1 MSIIKKIIALPSKV
15 LLILKGF
22 IYRALL
28 RITNFVLGLLYISFG
43 IIILIALVS
52 HNGLD
57 ESLNTIS
64 DSPPENLLGL
74 PGSYTSDIIVQMFG
88 LLSILIPVSII
99 VFGFYKIIKR
109 LKKPWIKLSFISF
122 GLVFLTASFAKISNA
137 GGLVGLIFM
146 GEIESLMH
154 KVSVRINLNLLE
166 IDAFIY
172 SFYFSLTLFGCLLI
186 TSGLFPSVAKKNI
199 AQMNEGI
206 ETEKEDYETS
216 AGATKAGRKSRLF
229 SSRRRRIAKAKQN
242 SYLENKKI
250 ESEKSINGYVLPR
263 LDLLSEISEERKEKR
278 ISENQINKN
287 KDLLAKTLDDFG
299 INGKIISVQP
309 GPFVTLYELEPAPGV
324 KSSRVISLADDISRS
339 MSSTSARIAVIP
351 GKNSIGIELPN
362 YSKETVYL
370 REIIESNLF
379 QKKEGGI
386 PLGLGKNIGGG
397 ATIADL
403 SKMPHLMIAGTTGSG
418 KSVGING
425 MILSILYRFR
435 PDECRLIMVDPK
447 MIELSVYDGIPHL
460 LTPVITSPKKAVV
473 GLKWVVKEMD
483 DRYNRMSK
491 LSVRTMEAF
500 NTKAEDYRNKGK
512 KFIRK
517 VHTGYDNETG
527 QPLYTE
533 EEIEPEKMPFIVVII
548 DEMADLML
556 VARNDIEHLVQ
567 SLAQKARAAGIHLIM
582 ATQRPSVDVI
592 TGTIKANFP
601 TRIAFQVA
609 SKIDSRTIL
618 NEMGAEQLLGRGD
631 MLYMSDGGKVVRVHG
646 PFVSDTEVERVVGF
660 IRKQETPEY
669 IESITRDEEVMTGS
683 SPSQGDTGDALF
695 SQAVSIIIKDK
706 RVSTSY
712 VQRKLQ
718 IGYNRAARI
727 IEEMEE
733 KGIISG
739 PNSQGKREII
749 GRED

>member
-1 MSIIKKIIALPSKV
+1 MSILKKIISFPSKV
-15 LLILKGF
+15 FFKLRGF
-22 IYRALL
+22 LYRIFFGTMNL
-28 RITNFVLGLLYISFG
+28 VLGISLMAIG
-43 IIILIALVS
+43 ALGLISIISYNAL
-52 HNGLD
+52 D
-57 ESLNTIS
+57 KSLNTIS
-64 DSPPENLLGL
+64 DAPPENILGI
-74 PGSYTSDIIVQMFG
+74 PGSYASDIMVQFFG
-88 LLSILIPVSII
+88 ILSIVVPATFVI
-99 VFGFYKIIKR
+99 FGFYKIIKK
-109 LKKPWIKLSFISF
+109 LKAPWIKLVLI
-122 GLVFLTASFAKISNA
+122 
-137 GGLVGLIFM
+137 LVGLFFLSSLFEKLYEA
-146 GEIESLMH
+146 GGVLGSLALNEIESIIYKISLG
-154 KVSVRINLNLLE
+154 VNVNLLE
-166 IDAFIY
+166 SNIFIY
-172 SFYFSLTLFGCLLI
+172 VFFTLIGVLSSLLI
-186 TSGLFPSVAKKNI
+186 TYGLLPSTSPDYSNYSMGAKEIIEEIPEKVTKIKKKKRTIFQPIIKKEKKVNKTVA
-199 AQMNEGI
+199 
-206 ETEKEDYETS
+206 
-216 AGATKAGRKSRLF
+216 
-229 SSRRRRIAKAKQN
+229 
-242 SYLENKKI
+242 
-250 ESEKSINGYVLPR
+250 EKSLQDHEVTNGYVLPG
-263 LDLLSEISEERKEKR
+263 LDLLSEVPSERKESKV
-278 ISENQINKN
+278 SDKQINQN
-287 KDLLAKTLDDFG
+287 RDLLTTTLNDFG
-299 INGKIISVQP
+299 INGKIISVNP

-339 MSSTSARIAVIP
+339 MSSISARIAVIP

-362 YSKETVYL
+362 YNKETVYL
-370 REIIESNLF
+370 REILESNIF
-379 QKKEGGI
+379 VSKDDGI
-386 PLGLGKNIGGG
+386 PLSLGKNIGGEP
-397 ATIADL
+397 TIADL
-403 SKMPHLMIAGTTGSG
+403 SRMPHLMIAGTTGSG

-460 LTPVITSPKKAVV
+460 LSPVITNPKKAVV
-473 GLKWVVKEMD
+473 GLKWVVREMD

-500 NTKAEDYRNKGK
+500 NEKAEEYRRKGK
-512 KFIRK
+512 KFKRK
-517 VHTGYDNETG
+517 IHTGYDDETG
-527 QPLYTE
+527 QPLYSE
-533 EEIEPEKMPFIVVII
+533 EEIEAKRMPFIVVVI

-582 ATQRPSVDVI
+582 ATQRPSVDVV

-646 PFVSDTEVERVVGF
+646 PFVSDDEVERVVGF

-669 IESITRDEEVMTGS
+669 IESITKEDGDGGNIL
-683 SPSQGDTGDALF
+683 SPQDDSEDALF

-712 VQRKLQ
+712 IQRKLQ

-733 KGIISG
+733 KGIISE

-749 GRED
+749 GQDN

>member
-1 MSIIKKIIALPSKV
+1 MSILKKIISFPSKV
-15 LLILKGF
+15 FFKLRDFL
-22 IYRALL
+22 YRIFFGIMNL
-28 RITNFVLGLLYISFG
+28 VLGISLMAIG
-43 IIILIALVS
+43 ALGLIAIIS
-52 HNGLD
+52 YNALD
-57 ESLNTIS
+57 KSLNTIS
-64 DSPPENLLGL
+64 DAPPENILGI
-74 PGSYTSDIIVQMFG
+74 PGSYASDIMVQFFG
-88 LLSILIPVSII
+88 VLSII
-99 VFGFYKIIKR
+99 VPATFIIFGFYKIIKK
-109 LKKPWIKLSFISF
+109 LKTPWIKLVLI
-122 GLVFLTASFAKISNA
+122 
-137 GGLVGLIFM
+137 LVGLFFLSSLFEKLY
-146 GEIESLMH
+146 GAGGVLGSLALSEIESIIYKLSLG
-154 KVSVRINLNLLE
+154 VNVNLLE
-166 IDAFIY
+166 SNIFIY
-172 SFYFSLTLFGCLLI
+172 VFFTLIGVLSSLLI
-186 TSGLFPSVAKKNI
+186 TYGLLPSTSPNYSNYNMEAKEI
-199 AQMNEGI
+199 I
-206 ETEKEDYETS
+206 EEIPEKV
-216 AGATKAGRKSRLF
+216 TK
-229 SSRRRRIAKAKQN
+229 I
-242 SYLENKKI
+242 KKKKRTI
-250 ESEKSINGYVLPR
+250 FQSIIKKEKKVNRTVVEKSLQDREVTNGYVLPG
-263 LDLLSEISEERKEKR
+263 LDLLSEVPSERKESKV
-278 ISENQINKN
+278 SDKQINQN
-287 KDLLAKTLDDFG
+287 RDLLTTTLNDFG
-299 INGKIISVQP
+299 INGKIISVNP

-362 YSKETVYL
+362 YNKETVYL
-370 REIIESNLF
+370 REILESDIF
-379 QKKEGGI
+379 VSKDDGI
-386 PLGLGKNIGGG
+386 PLSLGKNIGGEP
-397 ATIADL
+397 TIADL
-403 SKMPHLMIAGTTGSG
+403 SRMPHLMIAGTTGSG

-460 LTPVITSPKKAVV
+460 LSPVITNPKKAVV
-473 GLKWVVKEMD
+473 GLKWVVREMD

-500 NTKAEDYRNKGK
+500 NEKAEEYRRKGK
-512 KFIRK
+512 KFKRK
-517 VHTGYDNETG
+517 IHTGYDDETG
-527 QPLYTE
+527 QPLYSE
-533 EEIEPEKMPFIVVII
+533 EEIEAKRMPFIVVVI

-582 ATQRPSVDVI
+582 ATQRPSVDVV

-646 PFVSDTEVERVVGF
+646 PFVSDDEVERVVGF

-669 IESITRDEEVMTGS
+669 IESITKEDGDGGNTL
-683 SPSQGDTGDALF
+683 SPQDDSEDALF

-712 VQRKLQ
+712 IQRKLQ

-733 KGIISG
+733 KGIISE

-749 GRED
+749 GQDN

>member
-1 MSIIKKIIALPSKV
+1 MSILKKIISFPSKV
-15 LLILKGF
+15 FFKLRGF
-22 IYRALL
+22 LYRIFFGTMNL
-28 RITNFVLGLLYISFG
+28 VLGISLMAIG
-43 IIILIALVS
+43 ALGLISIISYNAL
-52 HNGLD
+52 D
-57 ESLNTIS
+57 KSLNTIS
-64 DSPPENLLGL
+64 DAPPENILGI
-74 PGSYTSDIIVQMFG
+74 PGSYASDIMVQFFG
-88 LLSILIPVSII
+88 ILSIVVPATFVI
-99 VFGFYKIIKR
+99 FGFYKIIKK
-109 LKKPWIKLSFISF
+109 LKAPWIKLVLI
-122 GLVFLTASFAKISNA
+122 
-137 GGLVGLIFM
+137 LVGLFFLSSLFEKLYEA
-146 GEIESLMH
+146 GGVLGSLALNEIESIIYKISLG
-154 KVSVRINLNLLE
+154 VNVNLLE
-166 IDAFIY
+166 SNIFIY
-172 SFYFSLTLFGCLLI
+172 VFFTLIGVLSSLLI
-186 TSGLFPSVAKKNI
+186 TYGLLPSTSPDYSNYNMGAKEIIEEIPEKVTKIKKKKRTIFQPIIKKEKRVNRTVA
-199 AQMNEGI
+199 
-206 ETEKEDYETS
+206 
-216 AGATKAGRKSRLF
+216 
-229 SSRRRRIAKAKQN
+229 
-242 SYLENKKI
+242 
-250 ESEKSINGYVLPR
+250 EKSLQDHEVANGYVLPG
-263 LDLLSEISEERKEKR
+263 LDLLSEVPSERKESKV
-278 ISENQINKN
+278 SDKQINQN
-287 KDLLAKTLDDFG
+287 RDLLTTTLNDFG
-299 INGKIISVQP
+299 INGKIISVNP

-362 YSKETVYL
+362 YNKETVYL
-370 REIIESNLF
+370 REILESNIF
-379 QKKEGGI
+379 VSKDDGI
-386 PLGLGKNIGGG
+386 PLSLGKNIGGEP
-397 ATIADL
+397 TIADL
-403 SKMPHLMIAGTTGSG
+403 SRMPHLMIAGTTGSG

-460 LTPVITSPKKAVV
+460 LSPVITNPKKAVV
-473 GLKWVVKEMD
+473 GLKWVVREMD

-500 NTKAEDYRNKGK
+500 NEKAEEYRRKGK
-512 KFIRK
+512 KFKRK
-517 VHTGYDNETG
+517 IHTGYDDETG
-527 QPLYTE
+527 QPLYSE
-533 EEIEPEKMPFIVVII
+533 EEIEAKRMPFIVVVI

-582 ATQRPSVDVI
+582 ATQRPSVDVV

-646 PFVSDTEVERVVGF
+646 PFVSDDEVERVVGF

-669 IESITRDEEVMTGS
+669 IESITKEDGDGGNTL
-683 SPSQGDTGDALF
+683 SPQDDSEDALF

-712 VQRKLQ
+712 IQRKLQ

-733 KGIISG
+733 KGIISE

-749 GRED
+749 GQDN

>member
-1 MSIIKKIIALPSKV
+1 MGILRKIIGFPSKV
-15 LLILKGF
+15 FFKLKGF
-22 IYRALL
+22 LYR
-28 RITNFVLGLLYISFG
+28 IFFGIMNIVLGVSLMAIGALG
-43 IIILIALVS
+43 LIAIIS
-52 HNGLD
+52 YNALD
-57 ESLNTIS
+57 KSLNTIS
-64 DSPPENLLGL
+64 DAPPENILGI
-74 PGSYTSDIIVQMFG
+74 PGSYASDIMVQFFG
-88 LLSILIPVSII
+88 ILSIVVPAIFVI
-99 VFGFYKIIKR
+99 FGFYKIIKK
-109 LKKPWIKLSFISF
+109 LKSPWIKLVLI
-122 GLVFLTASFAKISNA
+122 
-137 GGLVGLIFM
+137 LVGLFFLSSLFEKLYEA
-146 GEIESLMH
+146 GRVLGSLALNEIESIIYKISLG
-154 KVSVRINLNLLE
+154 VNVNLLE
-166 IDAFIY
+166 SNIFIY
-172 SFYFSLTLFGCLLI
+172 LFFTLIGVLSSLLI
-186 TSGLFPSVAKKNI
+186 TYGLLPSISSDYSNYNMEAKEI
-199 AQMNEGI
+199 I
-206 ETEKEDYETS
+206 EEIPEKV
-216 AGATKAGRKSRLF
+216 TK
-229 SSRRRRIAKAKQN
+229 I
-242 SYLENKKI
+242 KKKKRTI
-250 ESEKSINGYVLPR
+250 FQPIIKKEKKVNRTVVEKSLQDHEVTNGYVLPG
-263 LDLLSEISEERKEKR
+263 LDLLSEVPSERKESKV
-278 ISENQINKN
+278 SDKQINQN
-287 KDLLAKTLDDFG
+287 RDLLTTTLNDFG
-299 INGKIISVQP
+299 INGKIISVNP

-362 YSKETVYL
+362 YNKETVYL
-370 REIIESNLF
+370 REILESDIF
-379 QKKEGGI
+379 VSKDDGI
-386 PLGLGKNIGGG
+386 PLSLGKNIGGEP
-397 ATIADL
+397 TIADL
-403 SKMPHLMIAGTTGSG
+403 SRMPHLMIAGTTGSG

-460 LTPVITSPKKAVV
+460 LSPVITNPKKAVV
-473 GLKWVVKEMD
+473 GLKWVVREMD

-500 NTKAEDYRNKGK
+500 NEKAEEYRRKGK
-512 KFIRK
+512 KFKRK
-517 VHTGYDNETG
+517 IHTGYDDETG
-527 QPLYTE
+527 QPLYSE
-533 EEIEPEKMPFIVVII
+533 EEIEAKRMPFIVVVI

-582 ATQRPSVDVI
+582 ATQRPSVDVV

-646 PFVSDTEVERVVGF
+646 PFVSDDEVERVVGF

-669 IESITRDEEVMTGS
+669 IESITKEDGDGGNTL
-683 SPSQGDTGDALF
+683 SPQDDSEDALF

-712 VQRKLQ
+712 IQRKLQ

-733 KGIISG
+733 KGIISE

-749 GRED
+749 GQDN

>member
-1 MSIIKKIIALPSKV
+1 MSILKKIISFPSKV
-15 LLILKGF
+15 FFKLRDFL
-22 IYRALL
+22 YRIFFGIMNL
-28 RITNFVLGLLYISFG
+28 VLGVSLMAIGALG
-43 IIILIALVS
+43 LIAIIS
-52 HNGLD
+52 YNALD
-57 ESLNTIS
+57 KSLNTIS
-64 DSPPENLLGL
+64 DAPPENILGI
-74 PGSYTSDIIVQMFG
+74 PGSYASDIMVQFFG
-88 LLSILIPVSII
+88 VLSII
-99 VFGFYKIIKR
+99 VPATFIIFGFYKIIKK
-109 LKKPWIKLSFISF
+109 LKTPWIKLLLI
-122 GLVFLTASFAKISNA
+122 
-137 GGLVGLIFM
+137 LVGLFFLSSLFEKLY
-146 GEIESLMH
+146 GAGGVLGSLALSEIESIIYKLSLG
-154 KVSVRINLNLLE
+154 VNVNLLE
-166 IDAFIY
+166 SNIFIY
-172 SFYFSLTLFGCLLI
+172 VFFTLIGVLSSLLI
-186 TSGLFPSVAKKNI
+186 TYGLLPSTSPNYSNYNMEAKEIIEEIPEKVTKIKKKKRTIFQPIIKKEKKVNKTVA
-199 AQMNEGI
+199 
-206 ETEKEDYETS
+206 
-216 AGATKAGRKSRLF
+216 
-229 SSRRRRIAKAKQN
+229 
-242 SYLENKKI
+242 
-250 ESEKSINGYVLPR
+250 EKSLQDHDVTNGYVLPG
-263 LDLLSEISEERKEKR
+263 LDLLSEVPSERKESKV
-278 ISENQINKN
+278 SDKQINQN
-287 KDLLAKTLDDFG
+287 RDLLTTTLNDFG
-299 INGKIISVQP
+299 INGKIISVNP

-339 MSSTSARIAVIP
+339 MSSISARIAVIP

-362 YSKETVYL
+362 YNKETVYL
-370 REIIESNLF
+370 REILESDIFVN
-379 QKKEGGI
+379 KDDGI
-386 PLGLGKNIGGG
+386 PLSLGKNIGGEP
-397 ATIADL
+397 TIADL
-403 SKMPHLMIAGTTGSG
+403 SRMPHLMIAGTTGSG

-460 LTPVITSPKKAVV
+460 LSPVITNPKKAVV
-473 GLKWVVKEMD
+473 GLKWVVREMD

-500 NTKAEDYRNKGK
+500 NEKAEEYRRKGK
-512 KFIRK
+512 KFKRK
-517 VHTGYDNETG
+517 IHTGYDDETG
-527 QPLYTE
+527 QPLYSE
-533 EEIEPEKMPFIVVII
+533 EEIEAKRMPFIVVVI

-582 ATQRPSVDVI
+582 ATQRPSVDVV

-646 PFVSDTEVERVVGF
+646 PFVSDDEVERVVGF

-669 IESITRDEEVMTGS
+669 IESITKEDGDGGNTL
-683 SPSQGDTGDALF
+683 SPQDDSEDALF

-712 VQRKLQ
+712 IQRKLQ

-733 KGIISG
+733 KGIISE

-749 GRED
+749 GQDN

>member
-1 MSIIKKIIALPSKV
+1 MSILKKIISFPSKV
-15 LLILKGF
+15 FFKLRDFL
-22 IYRALL
+22 YRIFFGIMNL
-28 RITNFVLGLLYISFG
+28 VLGISLMAIG
-43 IIILIALVS
+43 ALGLIAIIS
-52 HNGLD
+52 YNALD
-57 ESLNTIS
+57 KSLNTIS
-64 DSPPENLLGL
+64 DAPPENILGI
-74 PGSYTSDIIVQMFG
+74 PGSYASDIMVQFFG
-88 LLSILIPVSII
+88 ILSIVVPATFVI
-99 VFGFYKIIKR
+99 FGFYKIIKK
-109 LKKPWIKLSFISF
+109 LKSPWIKLVLI
-122 GLVFLTASFAKISNA
+122 
-137 GGLVGLIFM
+137 LVGLFFLSSLFEKLYEA
-146 GEIESLMH
+146 GGVLGSLALNEIESIIYKISLG
-154 KVSVRINLNLLE
+154 VNVNLLE
-166 IDAFIY
+166 SNIFIY
-172 SFYFSLTLFGCLLI
+172 VFFTLIGVLSSLLI
-186 TSGLFPSVAKKNI
+186 TYGLLPGTSPDYSNYNMGAKEIIEEIPEKVTKIKKKKRTIFQPIIKKEKKVNKTVA
-199 AQMNEGI
+199 
-206 ETEKEDYETS
+206 
-216 AGATKAGRKSRLF
+216 
-229 SSRRRRIAKAKQN
+229 
-242 SYLENKKI
+242 
-250 ESEKSINGYVLPR
+250 EKSLQDHEVANGYVLPG
-263 LDLLSEISEERKEKR
+263 LDLLSEVPSERKESKV
-278 ISENQINKN
+278 SDKQINQN
-287 KDLLAKTLDDFG
+287 RDLLTTTLNDFG
-299 INGKIISVQP
+299 INGKIISVNP

-362 YSKETVYL
+362 YNKETVYL
-370 REIIESNLF
+370 REILESDIF
-379 QKKEGGI
+379 VSKDDGI
-386 PLGLGKNIGGG
+386 PLSLGKNIGGEP
-397 ATIADL
+397 TIADL
-403 SKMPHLMIAGTTGSG
+403 SRMPHLMIAGTTGSG

-460 LTPVITSPKKAVV
+460 LSPVITNPKKAVV
-473 GLKWVVKEMD
+473 GLKWVVREMD

-500 NTKAEDYRNKGK
+500 NEKAEEYRRKGK
-512 KFIRK
+512 KFKRK
-517 VHTGYDNETG
+517 IHTGYDDETG
-527 QPLYTE
+527 QPLYSE
-533 EEIEPEKMPFIVVII
+533 EEIEAKKMPFIVVVI

-582 ATQRPSVDVI
+582 ATQRPSVDVV

-646 PFVSDTEVERVVGF
+646 PFVSDDEVERVVGF

-669 IESITRDEEVMTGS
+669 IESITKEDGDGGNIL
-683 SPSQGDTGDALF
+683 SPQDDSEDALF

-712 VQRKLQ
+712 IQRKLQ

-733 KGIISG
+733 KGIISE

-749 GRED
+749 GQDN

>member
-1 MSIIKKIIALPSKV
+1 MSILKKIIGFPSKV
-15 LLILKGF
+15 FFKLRDFL
-22 IYRALL
+22 YRIFFGIMNL
-28 RITNFVLGLLYISFG
+28 VLGISLMAIG
-43 IIILIALVS
+43 ALGLIAIIS
-52 HNGLD
+52 YNALD
-57 ESLNTIS
+57 KSLNTIS
-64 DSPPENLLGL
+64 DAPPENILGI
-74 PGSYTSDIIVQMFG
+74 PGSYASDIMVQFFG
-88 LLSILIPVSII
+88 ILSIVVPATFVI
-99 VFGFYKIIKR
+99 FGFYKIIKK
-109 LKKPWIKLSFISF
+109 LKAPWIKLVLI
-122 GLVFLTASFAKISNA
+122 
-137 GGLVGLIFM
+137 LVGLFFLSSLFEKLYEA
-146 GEIESLMH
+146 GGVLGSLALSEIESIIYKISLE
-154 KVSVRINLNLLE
+154 VNVNLLE
-166 IDAFIY
+166 SNIFIY
-172 SFYFSLTLFGCLLI
+172 VFFTLIGVLSSLLI
-186 TSGLFPSVAKKNI
+186 TYGLLPSTSPDYSNYSMGAKEIIEEIPEKVTKIKKKKRTIFQPIIKKEKKVNKTVA
-199 AQMNEGI
+199 
-206 ETEKEDYETS
+206 
-216 AGATKAGRKSRLF
+216 
-229 SSRRRRIAKAKQN
+229 
-242 SYLENKKI
+242 
-250 ESEKSINGYVLPR
+250 EKSLQDHDVTNGYVLPG
-263 LDLLSEISEERKEKR
+263 LDLLSEVPSERKESKV
-278 ISENQINKN
+278 SDKQINQN
-287 KDLLAKTLDDFG
+287 RDLLTTTLNDFG
-299 INGKIISVQP
+299 INGKIISVNP

-362 YSKETVYL
+362 YNKETVYL
-370 REIIESNLF
+370 REILESDIF
-379 QKKEGGI
+379 VSKDDGI
-386 PLGLGKNIGGG
+386 PLSLGKNIGGEP
-397 ATIADL
+397 TIADL
-403 SKMPHLMIAGTTGSG
+403 SRMPHLMIAGTTGSG

-460 LTPVITSPKKAVV
+460 LSPVITNPKKAVV
-473 GLKWVVKEMD
+473 GLKWVVREMD

-500 NTKAEDYRNKGK
+500 NEKAEEYRRKGK
-512 KFIRK
+512 KFKRK
-517 VHTGYDNETG
+517 IHTGYDDETG
-527 QPLYTE
+527 QPLYSE
-533 EEIEPEKMPFIVVII
+533 EEIEAKRMPFIVVVI

-582 ATQRPSVDVI
+582 ATQRPSVDVV

-646 PFVSDTEVERVVGF
+646 PFVSDDEVERVVGF

-669 IESITRDEEVMTGS
+669 IESITKEDGDGGNTL
-683 SPSQGDTGDALF
+683 SPQDDSEDALF

-712 VQRKLQ
+712 IQRKLQ

-733 KGIISG
+733 KGIISE

-749 GRED
+749 GQDN

>member
-1 MSIIKKIIALPSKV
+1 MSILKKIISFPSKV
-15 LLILKGF
+15 FFKLRDFL
-22 IYRALL
+22 YRIFFGIMNL
-28 RITNFVLGLLYISFG
+28 VLGISLMAIG
-43 IIILIALVS
+43 ALGLIAIIS
-52 HNGLD
+52 YNALD
-57 ESLNTIS
+57 KSLNTIS
-64 DSPPENLLGL
+64 DAPPENILGI
-74 PGSYTSDIIVQMFG
+74 PGSYASDIMVQFFG
-88 LLSILIPVSII
+88 VLSII
-99 VFGFYKIIKR
+99 VPATFIIFGFYKIIKK
-109 LKKPWIKLSFISF
+109 LKTPWIKLLLI
-122 GLVFLTASFAKISNA
+122 
-137 GGLVGLIFM
+137 LVGLFFLSSLFEKLY
-146 GEIESLMH
+146 GAGGVLGSLALSEIESIIYKLSLG
-154 KVSVRINLNLLE
+154 VNVNLLE
-166 IDAFIY
+166 SNIFIY
-172 SFYFSLTLFGCLLI
+172 VFFTLIGVLSSLLI
-186 TSGLFPSVAKKNI
+186 TYGLLPSTSPDYSNYNMGAKEIIEEIPEKVTKIKKKKRTIFQPIIKKEKKVNKTVA
-199 AQMNEGI
+199 
-206 ETEKEDYETS
+206 
-216 AGATKAGRKSRLF
+216 
-229 SSRRRRIAKAKQN
+229 
-242 SYLENKKI
+242 
-250 ESEKSINGYVLPR
+250 EKSLQDHDVTNGYVLPG
-263 LDLLSEISEERKEKR
+263 LDLLSEVPSERKESKV
-278 ISENQINKN
+278 SDKQINQN
-287 KDLLAKTLDDFG
+287 RDLLTTTLNDFG
-299 INGKIISVQP
+299 INGKIISVNP

-362 YSKETVYL
+362 YNKETVYL
-370 REIIESNLF
+370 REILESDIF
-379 QKKEGGI
+379 VSKDDGI
-386 PLGLGKNIGGG
+386 PLSLGKNIGGEP
-397 ATIADL
+397 TIADL
-403 SKMPHLMIAGTTGSG
+403 SRMPHLMIAGTTGSG

-435 PDECRLIMVDPK
+435 PDECRLIMIDPK

-460 LTPVITSPKKAVV
+460 LSPVITNPKKAVV
-473 GLKWVVKEMD
+473 GLKWVVREMD

-500 NTKAEDYRNKGK
+500 NEKAEEYRRKGK
-512 KFIRK
+512 KFKRK
-517 VHTGYDNETG
+517 IHTGYDDETG
-527 QPLYTE
+527 QPLYSE
-533 EEIEPEKMPFIVVII
+533 EEIEAKRMPFIVVVI

-582 ATQRPSVDVI
+582 ATQRPSVDVV

-646 PFVSDTEVERVVGF
+646 PFVSDDEVERVVGF

-669 IESITRDEEVMTGS
+669 IESITKEDGDGGNTLS
-683 SPSQGDTGDALF
+683 SQDDSEDALF

-712 VQRKLQ
+712 IQRKLQ

-733 KGIISG
+733 KGIISE

-749 GRED
+749 GQDN

>member
-1 MSIIKKIIALPSKV
+1 MSILNKITAFPSRVFFK
-15 LLILKGF
+15 LKDF
-22 IYRALL
+22 LYRIFFGIMNL
-28 RITNFVLGLLYISFG
+28 VLGVSIISIG
-43 IIILIALVS
+43 ALGLVS
-52 HNGLD
+52 IVTYNSLD
-57 ESLNTIS
+57 KSLNTIS
-64 DSPPENLLGL
+64 DSPPENILGI
-74 PGSYTSDIIVQMFG
+74 PGAYASDIMVQFFG
-88 LLSILIPVSII
+88 ILSVMIPIIFI
-99 VFGFYKIIKR
+99 VFGFYKVINK
-109 LKKPWIKLSFISF
+109 LKTPWIKFIIITF
-122 GLVFLTASFAKISNA
+122 GLFFLSSLFEKIYGA
-137 GGLVGLIFM
+137 GGLVGSIAL
-146 GEIESLMH
+146 GEIEALIYKISLG
-154 KVSVRINLNLLE
+154 INTNLLE
-166 IDAFIY
+166 NNIFIY
-172 SFYFSLTLFGCLLI
+172 TFFSFIGLLSSLLI
-186 TSGLFPSVAKKNI
+186 TYGLLPGTGKNDADHAISTKEIIEEIPEKITKIKKKKRTIFQPIIKKDKKVN
-199 AQMNEGI
+199 NEV
-206 ETEKEDYETS
+206 K
-216 AGATKAGRKSRLF
+216 
-229 SSRRRRIAKAKQN
+229 
-242 SYLENKKI
+242 
-250 ESEKSINGYVLPR
+250 EKSYQGFENASGYVLPG
-263 LDLLSEISEERKEKR
+263 LNLLSEVPPERKENKV
-278 ISENQINKN
+278 SEKQINEN
-287 KDLLAKTLDDFG
+287 RALLTTTLNDFG
-299 INGKIISVQP
+299 ISGKIISVNP

-362 YSKETVYL
+362 DNKETVYL
-370 REIIESNLF
+370 REILESDHFVN
-379 QKKEGGI
+379 KKSGI
-386 PLGLGKNIGGG
+386 PLSLGKNIGGEP
-397 ATIADL
+397 TIADL
-403 SKMPHLMIAGTTGSG
+403 SRMPHLMIAGTTGSG

-460 LTPVITSPKKAVV
+460 LSPVITNPKKAVV
-473 GLKWVVKEMD
+473 GLKWVVREMD

-500 NTKAEDYRNKGK
+500 NEKAEDYRRKNK
-512 KFIRK
+512 KFKRK
-517 VHTGYDNETG
+517 IHTGYDDETG
-527 QPLYTE
+527 QPLYSE
-533 EEIEPEKMPFIVVII
+533 EEIEPKRMPFIVVVI

-582 ATQRPSVDVI
+582 ATQRPSVDVV

-646 PFVSDTEVERVVGF
+646 PFVSDDEVERVVGF

-669 IESITRDEEVMTGS
+669 IESITRDEEDENSVT
-683 SPSQGDTGDALF
+683 SPQGESEDALF

-712 VQRKLQ
+712 IQRKLQ

-733 KGIISG
+733 KGIISA
-739 PNSQGKREII
+739 PNSQGKRDII
-749 GRED
+749 GQDN

>member
-1 MSIIKKIIALPSKV
+1 MSILNKITAFPSRVFFK
-15 LLILKGF
+15 LKDF
-22 IYRALL
+22 LYRIFFGIMNL
-28 RITNFVLGLLYISFG
+28 VLGVSIISIG
-43 IIILIALVS
+43 ALGLVS
-52 HNGLD
+52 IVTYNSLD
-57 ESLNTIS
+57 KSLNTIS
-64 DSPPENLLGL
+64 DSPPENILGI
-74 PGSYTSDIIVQMFG
+74 PGAYASDIMVQFFG
-88 LLSILIPVSII
+88 ILSVMIPIIFI
-99 VFGFYKIIKR
+99 VFGFYKVINK
-109 LKKPWIKLSFISF
+109 LKTPWIKFIIITF
-122 GLVFLTASFAKISNA
+122 GLFFLSSLFEKIYGA
-137 GGLVGLIFM
+137 GGLVGSIAL
-146 GEIESLMH
+146 GEIEALIYKISLG
-154 KVSVRINLNLLE
+154 INTNLLE
-166 IDAFIY
+166 NNIFIY
-172 SFYFSLTLFGCLLI
+172 TFFSFIGLLSSLLI
-186 TSGLFPSVAKKNI
+186 TYGLLPGIGKNDADHAISTKEIIEEIPEKITKIKKKKRTIFQPIIKKDKKVN
-199 AQMNEGI
+199 NEV
-206 ETEKEDYETS
+206 K
-216 AGATKAGRKSRLF
+216 
-229 SSRRRRIAKAKQN
+229 
-242 SYLENKKI
+242 
-250 ESEKSINGYVLPR
+250 EKSSQVFENASGYVLPE
-263 LDLLSEISEERKEKR
+263 LDLLSEVPSERKENKV
-278 ISENQINKN
+278 SERQINEN
-287 KDLLAKTLDDFG
+287 RALLTTTLSDFG
-299 INGKIISVQP
+299 INGKIISVNP

-362 YSKETVYL
+362 DNKETVYL
-370 REIIESNLF
+370 REILESDHFVN
-379 QKKEGGI
+379 KKSGI
-386 PLGLGKNIGGG
+386 PLSLGKNIGGDP
-397 ATIADL
+397 TIADL
-403 SKMPHLMIAGTTGSG
+403 SRMPHLMIAGTTGSG

-460 LTPVITSPKKAVV
+460 LSPVITNPKKAVV
-473 GLKWVVKEMD
+473 GLKWVVREMD

-500 NTKAEDYRNKGK
+500 NEKAEDYRRKGK
-512 KFIRK
+512 KFKRK
-517 VHTGYDNETG
+517 IHTGYDDETG
-527 QPLYTE
+527 QPLYSE
-533 EEIEPEKMPFIVVII
+533 EEIEPKRMPFIVVVI

-582 ATQRPSVDVI
+582 ATQRPSVDVV

-646 PFVSDTEVERVVGF
+646 PFVSDDEVERVVGF

-669 IESITRDEEVMTGS
+669 IESITRDEEDGNSVT
-683 SPSQGDTGDALF
+683 SPQGESEDALF

-712 VQRKLQ
+712 IQRKLQ

-733 KGIISG
+733 KGIISA

-749 GRED
+749 GQDN

>member
-1 MSIIKKIIALPSKV
+1 MSILNKITAFPSRVFFK
-15 LLILKGF
+15 LKDF
-22 IYRALL
+22 LYRIFFGIMNL
-28 RITNFVLGLLYISFG
+28 VLGVSIISIG
-43 IIILIALVS
+43 ALGLVS
-52 HNGLD
+52 IVTYNSLD
-57 ESLNTIS
+57 KSLNTIS
-64 DSPPENLLGL
+64 DSPPENILGI
-74 PGSYTSDIIVQMFG
+74 PGAYASDIMVQFFG
-88 LLSILIPVSII
+88 ILSVMIPIIFI
-99 VFGFYKIIKR
+99 VFGFYKVINK
-109 LKKPWIKLSFISF
+109 LKTPWIKFIIITF
-122 GLVFLTASFAKISNA
+122 GLFFLSSLFEKIYGA
-137 GGLVGLIFM
+137 GGLVGSIAL
-146 GEIESLMH
+146 GEIEALIYKISLG
-154 KVSVRINLNLLE
+154 INTNLLE
-166 IDAFIY
+166 NNIFIY
-172 SFYFSLTLFGCLLI
+172 TFFSFIGLLSSLLI
-186 TSGLFPSVAKKNI
+186 TYGLLPGIGKNDADHAISTKEIIEEIPEKITKIKKKKRTIFQPIIKKDKKVN
-199 AQMNEGI
+199 NEV
-206 ETEKEDYETS
+206 K
-216 AGATKAGRKSRLF
+216 
-229 SSRRRRIAKAKQN
+229 
-242 SYLENKKI
+242 
-250 ESEKSINGYVLPR
+250 EKSSQVFENASGYVLPE
-263 LDLLSEISEERKEKR
+263 LDLLSEVPSERKENKV
-278 ISENQINKN
+278 SEKQINEN
-287 KDLLAKTLDDFG
+287 RALLTTTLNDFG
-299 INGKIISVQP
+299 ISGKIISVNP

-362 YSKETVYL
+362 DNKETVYL
-370 REIIESNLF
+370 REILESDHFVN
-379 QKKEGGI
+379 KKSGI
-386 PLGLGKNIGGG
+386 PLSLGKNIGGEP
-397 ATIADL
+397 TIADL
-403 SKMPHLMIAGTTGSG
+403 SRMPHLMIAGTTGSG

-460 LTPVITSPKKAVV
+460 LSPVITNPKKAVV
-473 GLKWVVKEMD
+473 GLKWVVREMD

-500 NTKAEDYRNKGK
+500 NEKAEDYRRKNK
-512 KFIRK
+512 KFKRK
-517 VHTGYDNETG
+517 IHTGYDDETG
-527 QPLYTE
+527 QPLYSE
-533 EEIEPEKMPFIVVII
+533 EEIEPKRMPFIVVVI

-582 ATQRPSVDVI
+582 ATQRPSVDVV

-646 PFVSDTEVERVVGF
+646 PFVSDDEVERVVGF

-669 IESITRDEEVMTGS
+669 IESITRDEEDGNSVT
-683 SPSQGDTGDALF
+683 SPQGESEDALF

-712 VQRKLQ
+712 IQRKLQ

-733 KGIISG
+733 KGIISA
-739 PNSQGKREII
+739 PNSQGKRDII
-749 GRED
+749 GQDN

>member
-1 MSIIKKIIALPSKV
+1 MSILNKITAFPSRVFFK
-15 LLILKGF
+15 LKDF
-22 IYRALL
+22 LYRIFFGIMNL
-28 RITNFVLGLLYISFG
+28 VLGVSIISIG
-43 IIILIALVS
+43 AL
-52 HNGLD
+52 GLFSIVTYNSLD
-57 ESLNTIS
+57 KSLNTIS
-64 DSPPENLLGL
+64 DSPPENILGI
-74 PGSYTSDIIVQMFG
+74 PGAYASDIMVQFFG
-88 LLSILIPVSII
+88 ILSVMIPIIFI
-99 VFGFYKIIKR
+99 VFGFYKVINK
-109 LKKPWIKLSFISF
+109 LKTPWIKFIIITF
-122 GLVFLTASFAKISNA
+122 GLFFLSSLFEKIYGA
-137 GGLVGLIFM
+137 GGLVGSIAL
-146 GEIESLMH
+146 GEIEALIYKISLG
-154 KVSVRINLNLLE
+154 INTNLLE
-166 IDAFIY
+166 NNIFIY
-172 SFYFSLTLFGCLLI
+172 TFFSFIGLLSSLLI
-186 TSGLFPSVAKKNI
+186 TYGLLPSTGKNDADHVISTKEIIEEIPEKITKIKKKKRTIFQPIIKKDKKVN
-199 AQMNEGI
+199 NEV
-206 ETEKEDYETS
+206 K
-216 AGATKAGRKSRLF
+216 
-229 SSRRRRIAKAKQN
+229 
-242 SYLENKKI
+242 
-250 ESEKSINGYVLPR
+250 EKSSQVFENASGYVLPE
-263 LDLLSEISEERKEKR
+263 LDLLSEVPSERKENKV
-278 ISENQINKN
+278 SERQINEN
-287 KDLLAKTLDDFG
+287 RALLTTTLSDFG
-299 INGKIISVQP
+299 INGKIISVNP

-362 YSKETVYL
+362 DSKETVYL
-370 REIIESNLF
+370 REILESDHFVN
-379 QKKEGGI
+379 KKSGI
-386 PLGLGKNIGGG
+386 PLSLGKNIGGDP
-397 ATIADL
+397 TIADL
-403 SKMPHLMIAGTTGSG
+403 SRMPHLMIAGTTGSG

-460 LTPVITSPKKAVV
+460 LSPVITNPKKAVV
-473 GLKWVVKEMD
+473 GLKWVVREMD

-500 NTKAEDYRNKGK
+500 NEKAEDYRRKGK
-512 KFIRK
+512 KFKRK
-517 VHTGYDNETG
+517 IHTGYDDETG
-527 QPLYTE
+527 QPLYSE
-533 EEIEPEKMPFIVVII
+533 EEIEPKRMPFIVVVI

-582 ATQRPSVDVI
+582 ATQRPSVDVV

-646 PFVSDTEVERVVGF
+646 PFVSDDEVERVVGF

-669 IESITRDEEVMTGS
+669 IESITRDEEDGNSVT
-683 SPSQGDTGDALF
+683 SPQGESEDALF

-712 VQRKLQ
+712 IQRKLQ

-733 KGIISG
+733 KGIISA

-749 GRED
+749 GQDN

>member
-1 MSIIKKIIALPSKV
+1 MSILKKIISFPSKV
-15 LLILKGF
+15 FFKLRGF
-22 IYRALL
+22 LYRIFFGTMNL
-28 RITNFVLGLLYISFG
+28 VLGISLMAIG
-43 IIILIALVS
+43 ALGLISIISYNAL
-52 HNGLD
+52 D
-57 ESLNTIS
+57 KSLNTIS
-64 DSPPENLLGL
+64 DAPPENILGI
-74 PGSYTSDIIVQMFG
+74 PGSYASDIMVQFFG
-88 LLSILIPVSII
+88 ILSIVVPAIFVI
-99 VFGFYKIIKR
+99 FGFYKIIKK
-109 LKKPWIKLSFISF
+109 LKSPWIKLVLI
-122 GLVFLTASFAKISNA
+122 
-137 GGLVGLIFM
+137 LVGLFFLSSLFEKLYEAGGVI
-146 GEIESLMH
+146 GSLALNEIESIIYKISLG
-154 KVSVRINLNLLE
+154 VNVNLLE
-166 IDAFIY
+166 SNIFIY
-172 SFYFSLTLFGCLLI
+172 VFFTLIGVLSSLLI
-186 TSGLFPSVAKKNI
+186 TYGLLPSTSPDYSNYNMGAKEI
-199 AQMNEGI
+199 I
-206 ETEKEDYETS
+206 EEIPEKV
-216 AGATKAGRKSRLF
+216 TK
-229 SSRRRRIAKAKQN
+229 I
-242 SYLENKKI
+242 KKKKRTI
-250 ESEKSINGYVLPR
+250 FQPIIKKEKKVNRTVVEKSLQDHEVTNGYVLPG
-263 LDLLSEISEERKEKR
+263 LDLLSEVPSERKESKV
-278 ISENQINKN
+278 SDKQINQN
-287 KDLLAKTLDDFG
+287 RDLLTTTLNDFG
-299 INGKIISVQP
+299 INGKIISVNP

-362 YSKETVYL
+362 YNKETVYL
-370 REIIESNLF
+370 REILESDIF
-379 QKKEGGI
+379 VSKDDGI
-386 PLGLGKNIGGG
+386 PLSLGKNIGGEP
-397 ATIADL
+397 TIADL
-403 SKMPHLMIAGTTGSG
+403 SRMPHLMIAGTTGSG

-460 LTPVITSPKKAVV
+460 LSPVITNPKKAVV
-473 GLKWVVKEMD
+473 GLKWVVREMD

-500 NTKAEDYRNKGK
+500 NEKAEEYRRKGK
-512 KFIRK
+512 KFKRK
-517 VHTGYDNETG
+517 IHTGYDDETG
-527 QPLYTE
+527 QPLYSE
-533 EEIEPEKMPFIVVII
+533 EEIEAKRMPFIVVVI

-582 ATQRPSVDVI
+582 ATQRPSVDVV

-646 PFVSDTEVERVVGF
+646 PFVSDDEVERVVGF

-669 IESITRDEEVMTGS
+669 IESITKEDGDGGNTL
-683 SPSQGDTGDALF
+683 SPQDDSEDALF

-706 RVSTSY
+706 RISTSY
-712 VQRKLQ
+712 IQRKLQ

-733 KGIISG
+733 KGIISE

-749 GRED
+749 GQDN

>member
-1 MSIIKKIIALPSKV
+1 MSILKKIISFPSKV
-15 LLILKGF
+15 FFKLRDFL
-22 IYRALL
+22 YRIFFGIMNL
-28 RITNFVLGLLYISFG
+28 VLGVSLMAIGALG
-43 IIILIALVS
+43 LIAIIS
-52 HNGLD
+52 YNALD
-57 ESLNTIS
+57 KSLNTIS
-64 DSPPENLLGL
+64 DAPPENILGI
-74 PGSYTSDIIVQMFG
+74 PGSYASDIMVQFFG
-88 LLSILIPVSII
+88 VLSII
-99 VFGFYKIIKR
+99 VPATFIIFGFYKIIKK
-109 LKKPWIKLSFISF
+109 LKTPWIKLVLI
-122 GLVFLTASFAKISNA
+122 
-137 GGLVGLIFM
+137 LVGLFFLSSLFEKLY
-146 GEIESLMH
+146 GAGGVLGSLALNEIESIIYKISLG
-154 KVSVRINLNLLE
+154 VNVNLLE
-166 IDAFIY
+166 SNIFIY
-172 SFYFSLTLFGCLLI
+172 VFFTLIGVLSSLLI
-186 TSGLFPSVAKKNI
+186 TYGLLPSTSPDYSNYNMEAKEI
-199 AQMNEGI
+199 I
-206 ETEKEDYETS
+206 EEIPEKV
-216 AGATKAGRKSRLF
+216 TK
-229 SSRRRRIAKAKQN
+229 I
-242 SYLENKKI
+242 KKKKRTI
-250 ESEKSINGYVLPR
+250 FQPIIKKEKKVNRTVVEKSLQDHEVTNGYVLPG
-263 LDLLSEISEERKEKR
+263 LDLLSEVPSERKESKV
-278 ISENQINKN
+278 SDKQINQN
-287 KDLLAKTLDDFG
+287 RDLLTTTLNDFG
-299 INGKIISVQP
+299 INGKIISVNP

-362 YSKETVYL
+362 YNKETVYL
-370 REIIESNLF
+370 REILESDIFVN
-379 QKKEGGI
+379 KDDGI
-386 PLGLGKNIGGG
+386 PLSLGKNIGGEP
-397 ATIADL
+397 TIADL
-403 SKMPHLMIAGTTGSG
+403 SRMPHLMIAGTTGSG

-460 LTPVITSPKKAVV
+460 LSPVITNPKKAVV
-473 GLKWVVKEMD
+473 GLKWVVREMD

-500 NTKAEDYRNKGK
+500 NEKAEEYRRKGK
-512 KFIRK
+512 KFKRK
-517 VHTGYDNETG
+517 IHTGYDDETG
-527 QPLYTE
+527 QPLYSE
-533 EEIEPEKMPFIVVII
+533 EEIEAKRMPFIVVVI

-582 ATQRPSVDVI
+582 ATQRPSVDVV

-646 PFVSDTEVERVVGF
+646 PFVSDDEVERVVGF

-669 IESITRDEEVMTGS
+669 IESITKEDGDGGNTL
-683 SPSQGDTGDALF
+683 SPQDDSEDALF

-712 VQRKLQ
+712 IQRKLQ

-733 KGIISG
+733 KGIISE

-749 GRED
+749 GQDN

>member
-1 MSIIKKIIALPSKV
+1 MSILKKIIGFPSKV
-15 LLILKGF
+15 FFKLRGF
-22 IYRALL
+22 LYRIFFGIMNL
-28 RITNFVLGLLYISFG
+28 VLGIS
-43 IIILIALVS
+43 LIAIGAL
-52 HNGLD
+52 GLIAIISYNALD
-57 ESLNTIS
+57 KSLNTIS
-64 DSPPENLLGL
+64 DAPPENILGI
-74 PGSYTSDIIVQMFG
+74 PGSYASDIMVQFFG
-88 LLSILIPVSII
+88 ILSIVVPATFVI
-99 VFGFYKIIKR
+99 FGFYKIIKK
-109 LKKPWIKLSFISF
+109 LKAPWIKLVLI
-122 GLVFLTASFAKISNA
+122 
-137 GGLVGLIFM
+137 LVGLFFLSSLFEKLYEA
-146 GEIESLMH
+146 GGVLGSLALNEIESIIYKISLG
-154 KVSVRINLNLLE
+154 VNVNLLE
-166 IDAFIY
+166 SNIFIY
-172 SFYFSLTLFGCLLI
+172 VFFTLIGVLSSLLI
-186 TSGLFPSVAKKNI
+186 TYGLLPSTSPDYSNYNMGAKEIIEEIPEKVTKIKKKKRTIFQPIIKKEKKVNKTVA
-199 AQMNEGI
+199 
-206 ETEKEDYETS
+206 
-216 AGATKAGRKSRLF
+216 
-229 SSRRRRIAKAKQN
+229 
-242 SYLENKKI
+242 
-250 ESEKSINGYVLPR
+250 EKSLQDHEVTNGYVLPG
-263 LDLLSEISEERKEKR
+263 LDLLSEVPSERKESKV
-278 ISENQINKN
+278 SDKQINQN
-287 KDLLAKTLDDFG
+287 RDLLTTTLNDFG
-299 INGKIISVQP
+299 INGKIISVNP

-362 YSKETVYL
+362 YNKETVYL
-370 REIIESNLF
+370 REILESDIF
-379 QKKEGGI
+379 VSKDDGI
-386 PLGLGKNIGGG
+386 PLSLGKNIGGEP
-397 ATIADL
+397 TIADL
-403 SKMPHLMIAGTTGSG
+403 SRMPHLMIAGTTGSG

-460 LTPVITSPKKAVV
+460 LSPVITNPKKAVV
-473 GLKWVVKEMD
+473 GLKWVVREMD

-500 NTKAEDYRNKGK
+500 NEKAEEYRRKGK
-512 KFIRK
+512 KFKRK
-517 VHTGYDNETG
+517 IHTGYDDETG
-527 QPLYTE
+527 QPLYSE
-533 EEIEPEKMPFIVVII
+533 EEIEAKRMPFIVVVI

-582 ATQRPSVDVI
+582 ATQRPSVDVV

-646 PFVSDTEVERVVGF
+646 PFVSDDEVERVVGF

-669 IESITRDEEVMTGS
+669 IESITKEDGDGGNTL
-683 SPSQGDTGDALF
+683 SPQDDSEDALF

-712 VQRKLQ
+712 IQRKLQ

-733 KGIISG
+733 KGIISE

-749 GRED
+749 GQDN

>member
-1 MSIIKKIIALPSKV
+1 MSILKKIIGFPSKV
-15 LLILKGF
+15 FFKLRDFL
-22 IYRALL
+22 YRIFFGIMNL
-28 RITNFVLGLLYISFG
+28 VLGISLMAIG
-43 IIILIALVS
+43 ALGLIAIIS
-52 HNGLD
+52 YNALD
-57 ESLNTIS
+57 KSLNTIS
-64 DSPPENLLGL
+64 DAPPENILGI
-74 PGSYTSDIIVQMFG
+74 PGSYASDIMVQFFG
-88 LLSILIPVSII
+88 ILSIVVPATFVI
-99 VFGFYKIIKR
+99 FGFYKIIKK
-109 LKKPWIKLSFISF
+109 LKAPWIKLVLI
-122 GLVFLTASFAKISNA
+122 
-137 GGLVGLIFM
+137 LVGLFFLSSLFEKLYEA
-146 GEIESLMH
+146 GGVLGSLALNEIESIIYKISLG
-154 KVSVRINLNLLE
+154 VNVNLLE
-166 IDAFIY
+166 SNIFIY
-172 SFYFSLTLFGCLLI
+172 VFFTLIGVLSSLLI
-186 TSGLFPSVAKKNI
+186 TYGLLPSTSPDYSNYNMEAKEIIEEIPEKVTKIKKKKRTIFQPIIKKEKKVNKTVA
-199 AQMNEGI
+199 
-206 ETEKEDYETS
+206 
-216 AGATKAGRKSRLF
+216 
-229 SSRRRRIAKAKQN
+229 
-242 SYLENKKI
+242 
-250 ESEKSINGYVLPR
+250 EKSLQDHEVTNGYVLPG
-263 LDLLSEISEERKEKR
+263 LDLLSEVPSERKESKV
-278 ISENQINKN
+278 SDKQINQN
-287 KDLLAKTLDDFG
+287 RDLLTTTLNDFG
-299 INGKIISVQP
+299 INGKIISVNP

-362 YSKETVYL
+362 YNKETVYL
-370 REIIESNLF
+370 REILESDIF
-379 QKKEGGI
+379 VSKDDGI
-386 PLGLGKNIGGG
+386 PLSLGKNIGGEP
-397 ATIADL
+397 TIADL
-403 SKMPHLMIAGTTGSG
+403 SRMPHLMIAGTTGSG

-460 LTPVITSPKKAVV
+460 LSPVITNPKKAVV
-473 GLKWVVKEMD
+473 GLKWVVREMD

-500 NTKAEDYRNKGK
+500 NEKAEEYRRKGK
-512 KFIRK
+512 KFKRK
-517 VHTGYDNETG
+517 IHTGYDDETG
-527 QPLYTE
+527 QPLYSE
-533 EEIEPEKMPFIVVII
+533 EEIEAKRMPFIVVVI

-582 ATQRPSVDVI
+582 ATQRPSVDVV

-646 PFVSDTEVERVVGF
+646 PFVSDDEVERVVGF

-669 IESITRDEEVMTGS
+669 IESITKEDGDGGNTL
-683 SPSQGDTGDALF
+683 SPQDDSEDALF

-712 VQRKLQ
+712 IQRKLQ

-733 KGIISG
+733 KGIISA
-739 PNSQGKREII
+739 PNTQGKREII
-749 GRED
+749 GQDN

>member
-1 MSIIKKIIALPSKV
+1 MSILKKIISFPSKV
-15 LLILKGF
+15 FFKLRGF
-22 IYRALL
+22 LYRIFFGTMNL
-28 RITNFVLGLLYISFG
+28 VLGISLMAIG
-43 IIILIALVS
+43 ALGLISIISYNAL
-52 HNGLD
+52 D
-57 ESLNTIS
+57 KSLNTIS
-64 DSPPENLLGL
+64 DAPPENILGI
-74 PGSYTSDIIVQMFG
+74 PGSYASDIMVQFFG
-88 LLSILIPVSII
+88 ILSIVVPATFVI
-99 VFGFYKIIKR
+99 FGFYKIIKK
-109 LKKPWIKLSFISF
+109 LKAPWIKLVLI
-122 GLVFLTASFAKISNA
+122 
-137 GGLVGLIFM
+137 LVGLFFLSSLFEKLYEA
-146 GEIESLMH
+146 GGVLGSLALNEIESIIYKISLG
-154 KVSVRINLNLLE
+154 VNVNLLE
-166 IDAFIY
+166 SNIFIY
-172 SFYFSLTLFGCLLI
+172 VFFTLIGVLSSLLI
-186 TSGLFPSVAKKNI
+186 TYGLLPSTSPDYSNYSMGAKEIIEEIPEKVTKIKKKKRTIFQPIIKKEKKVNKTVA
-199 AQMNEGI
+199 
-206 ETEKEDYETS
+206 
-216 AGATKAGRKSRLF
+216 
-229 SSRRRRIAKAKQN
+229 
-242 SYLENKKI
+242 
-250 ESEKSINGYVLPR
+250 EKSLQDHEVANGYVLPG
-263 LDLLSEISEERKEKR
+263 LDLLSEVPSERKESKV
-278 ISENQINKN
+278 SDKQINQN
-287 KDLLAKTLDDFG
+287 RDLLTTTLNDFG
-299 INGKIISVQP
+299 INGKIISVNP

-339 MSSTSARIAVIP
+339 MSSISARIAVIP

-362 YSKETVYL
+362 YNKETVYL
-370 REIIESNLF
+370 REILESDIF
-379 QKKEGGI
+379 VSKDDGI
-386 PLGLGKNIGGG
+386 PLSLGKNIGGEP
-397 ATIADL
+397 TIADL
-403 SKMPHLMIAGTTGSG
+403 SRMPHLMIAGTTGSG

-460 LTPVITSPKKAVV
+460 LSPVITNPKKAVV
-473 GLKWVVKEMD
+473 GLKWVVREMD

-500 NTKAEDYRNKGK
+500 NEKAEEYRRKGK
-512 KFIRK
+512 KFKRK
-517 VHTGYDNETG
+517 IHTGYDDETG
-527 QPLYTE
+527 QPLYSE
-533 EEIEPEKMPFIVVII
+533 EEIEAKRMPFIVVVI

-582 ATQRPSVDVI
+582 ATQRPSVDVV

-646 PFVSDTEVERVVGF
+646 PFVSDDEVERVVGF

-669 IESITRDEEVMTGS
+669 IESITKEDGDGGNTL
-683 SPSQGDTGDALF
+683 SPQDDSEDALF

-712 VQRKLQ
+712 IQRKLQ

-733 KGIISG
+733 KGIISE

-749 GRED
+749 GQDN

>member
-1 MSIIKKIIALPSKV
+1 MSILKKIISFPSKV
-15 LLILKGF
+15 FFKLRGF
-22 IYRALL
+22 LYRIFFGTMNL
-28 RITNFVLGLLYISFG
+28 VLGISLMAIG
-43 IIILIALVS
+43 ALGLISIISYNAL
-52 HNGLD
+52 D
-57 ESLNTIS
+57 KSLNTIS
-64 DSPPENLLGL
+64 DAPPENILGI
-74 PGSYTSDIIVQMFG
+74 PGSYASDIMVQFFG
-88 LLSILIPVSII
+88 ILSIVVPATFVI
-99 VFGFYKIIKR
+99 FGFYKIIKK
-109 LKKPWIKLSFISF
+109 LKAPWIKLVLI
-122 GLVFLTASFAKISNA
+122 
-137 GGLVGLIFM
+137 LVGLFFLSSLFEKLYEA
-146 GEIESLMH
+146 GGVLGSLALNEIESIIYKISLG
-154 KVSVRINLNLLE
+154 VNVNLLE
-166 IDAFIY
+166 SNIFIY
-172 SFYFSLTLFGCLLI
+172 VFFTLIGVLSSLLI
-186 TSGLFPSVAKKNI
+186 TYGLLPSTSPDYSNYNMGVKEIIEEIPEKVTKIKKKKRTIFQPIIKKEKKVNKTVA
-199 AQMNEGI
+199 
-206 ETEKEDYETS
+206 
-216 AGATKAGRKSRLF
+216 
-229 SSRRRRIAKAKQN
+229 
-242 SYLENKKI
+242 
-250 ESEKSINGYVLPR
+250 EKSLQDHEVANGYVLPG
-263 LDLLSEISEERKEKR
+263 LDLLSEVPSERKESKV
-278 ISENQINKN
+278 SDKQINQN
-287 KDLLAKTLDDFG
+287 RDLLTTTLNDFG
-299 INGKIISVQP
+299 INGKIISVNP

-362 YSKETVYL
+362 YNKETVYL
-370 REIIESNLF
+370 REILESDIF
-379 QKKEGGI
+379 VSKDDGI
-386 PLGLGKNIGGG
+386 PLSLGKNIGGEP
-397 ATIADL
+397 TIADL
-403 SKMPHLMIAGTTGSG
+403 SRMPHLMIAGTTGSG

-460 LTPVITSPKKAVV
+460 LSPVITNPKKAVV
-473 GLKWVVKEMD
+473 GLKWVVREMD

-500 NTKAEDYRNKGK
+500 NEKAEEYRRKGK
-512 KFIRK
+512 KFKRK
-517 VHTGYDNETG
+517 IHTGYDDETG
-527 QPLYTE
+527 QPLYSE
-533 EEIEPEKMPFIVVII
+533 EEIEAKRMPFIVVVI

-582 ATQRPSVDVI
+582 ATQRPSVDVV

-646 PFVSDTEVERVVGF
+646 PFVSDDEVERVVGF

-669 IESITRDEEVMTGS
+669 IESITKEDGDGGNTL
-683 SPSQGDTGDALF
+683 SPQDDSEDALF

-712 VQRKLQ
+712 IQRKLQ

-733 KGIISG
+733 KGIISE

-749 GRED
+749 GQDN

>member
-1 MSIIKKIIALPSKV
+1 MSILNKITAFPSRVFFK
-15 LLILKGF
+15 LKDF
-22 IYRALL
+22 LYRIFFGIMNL
-28 RITNFVLGLLYISFG
+28 VLGVLIISIG
-43 IIILIALVS
+43 AL
-52 HNGLD
+52 GLASIVTYNSLD
-57 ESLNTIS
+57 KSLNTIS
-64 DSPPENLLGL
+64 DSPPENILGI
-74 PGSYTSDIIVQMFG
+74 PGAYASDIMVQFFG
-88 LLSILIPVSII
+88 ILSVMIPIIFI
-99 VFGFYKIIKR
+99 VFGFYKVINK
-109 LKKPWIKLSFISF
+109 LKAPWIKLIIITF
-122 GLVFLTASFAKISNA
+122 GLFFLSSLFEKIYGA
-137 GGLVGLIFM
+137 GGLVGSIAL
-146 GEIESLMH
+146 GEIEALIYKISLG
-154 KVSVRINLNLLE
+154 INTNLLE
-166 IDAFIY
+166 NNIFIY
-172 SFYFSLTLFGCLLI
+172 TFFSFIGLLSSLLI
-186 TSGLFPSVAKKNI
+186 TYGLLPGTGKNDADHVISTKEIIEEIPEKITKIKKKKRTIFQPIIKKDKKVN
-199 AQMNEGI
+199 NEV
-206 ETEKEDYETS
+206 K
-216 AGATKAGRKSRLF
+216 
-229 SSRRRRIAKAKQN
+229 
-242 SYLENKKI
+242 
-250 ESEKSINGYVLPR
+250 EKSSQGFENASGYVLPG
-263 LDLLSEISEERKEKR
+263 LNLLSEVPPERKENKV
-278 ISENQINKN
+278 SEKQINEN
-287 KDLLAKTLDDFG
+287 RALLTTTLNDFG
-299 INGKIISVQP
+299 ISGKIISVNP

-362 YSKETVYL
+362 DNKETVYL
-370 REIIESNLF
+370 REILESDHFVN
-379 QKKEGGI
+379 KKSGI
-386 PLGLGKNIGGG
+386 PLSLGKNIGGEP
-397 ATIADL
+397 TIADL
-403 SKMPHLMIAGTTGSG
+403 SRMPHLMIAGTTGSG

-460 LTPVITSPKKAVV
+460 LSPVITNPKKAVV
-473 GLKWVVKEMD
+473 GLKWVVREMD

-500 NTKAEDYRNKGK
+500 NEKAEDYRRKNK
-512 KFIRK
+512 KFKRK
-517 VHTGYDNETG
+517 IHTGYDDETG
-527 QPLYTE
+527 HPLYSE
-533 EEIEPEKMPFIVVII
+533 EEIEPKRMPFIVVVI

-582 ATQRPSVDVI
+582 ATQRPSVDVV

-646 PFVSDTEVERVVGF
+646 PFVSDDEVERVVGF

-669 IESITRDEEVMTGS
+669 IESITRDEEDGNSVT
-683 SPSQGDTGDALF
+683 SPQGESEDALF

-712 VQRKLQ
+712 IQRKLQ

-733 KGIISG
+733 KGIISA

-749 GRED
+749 GQDN

>member
-1 MSIIKKIIALPSKV
+1 MSILNKITAFPSRVFFK
-15 LLILKGF
+15 LKDF
-22 IYRALL
+22 LYRIFFGIMNL
-28 RITNFVLGLLYISFG
+28 VLGVSIISIG
-43 IIILIALVS
+43 ALGLVS
-52 HNGLD
+52 IVTYNSLD
-57 ESLNTIS
+57 KSLNTIS
-64 DSPPENLLGL
+64 DSPPENILGI
-74 PGSYTSDIIVQMFG
+74 PGAYASDIMVQFFG
-88 LLSILIPVSII
+88 ILSVMIPIIFI
-99 VFGFYKIIKR
+99 VFGFYKVINK
-109 LKKPWIKLSFISF
+109 LKAPWIKLIIITF
-122 GLVFLTASFAKISNA
+122 GLFFLSSLFEKIYGA
-137 GGLVGLIFM
+137 GGLVGSIAL
-146 GEIESLMH
+146 GEIEALIYKISLG
-154 KVSVRINLNLLE
+154 INTNLLE
-166 IDAFIY
+166 NNIFIY
-172 SFYFSLTLFGCLLI
+172 TFFSFIGLLSSLLI
-186 TSGLFPSVAKKNI
+186 TYGLLPGIGKNDADHAISTKEIIEEIPEKITKIKKKKRTIFQPIIKKDKKVN
-199 AQMNEGI
+199 NEV
-206 ETEKEDYETS
+206 K
-216 AGATKAGRKSRLF
+216 
-229 SSRRRRIAKAKQN
+229 
-242 SYLENKKI
+242 
-250 ESEKSINGYVLPR
+250 EKSYQGFENASGYVLPG
-263 LDLLSEISEERKEKR
+263 LGLLSEVPHERKENKV
-278 ISENQINKN
+278 SEKQINEN
-287 KDLLAKTLDDFG
+287 RALLTTTLNDFG
-299 INGKIISVQP
+299 ISGKIISVNP

-362 YSKETVYL
+362 DNKETVYL
-370 REIIESNLF
+370 REILESDHFVN
-379 QKKEGGI
+379 KKSGI
-386 PLGLGKNIGGG
+386 PLSLGKNIGGEP
-397 ATIADL
+397 TIADL
-403 SKMPHLMIAGTTGSG
+403 SRMPHLMIAGTTGSG

-460 LTPVITSPKKAVV
+460 LSPVITNPKKAVV
-473 GLKWVVKEMD
+473 GLKWVVREMD

-500 NTKAEDYRNKGK
+500 NEKAEDYRRKNK
-512 KFIRK
+512 KFKRK
-517 VHTGYDNETG
+517 IHTGYDYETG
-527 QPLYTE
+527 QPLYSE
-533 EEIEPEKMPFIVVII
+533 EEIEPKRMPFIVVVI

-582 ATQRPSVDVI
+582 ATQRPSVDVV

-646 PFVSDTEVERVVGF
+646 PFVSDDEVERVVGF

-669 IESITRDEEVMTGS
+669 IESITGDEEDGNSVT
-683 SPSQGDTGDALF
+683 SPQGESEDALF

-712 VQRKLQ
+712 IQRKLQ

-733 KGIISG
+733 KGIISA
-739 PNSQGKREII
+739 PNSQGKRDII
-749 GRED
+749 GQDN

>member
-1 MSIIKKIIALPSKV
+1 MSILKKIIGFPSKV
-15 LLILKGF
+15 FFKLRDFL
-22 IYRALL
+22 YRIFFGIMNL
-28 RITNFVLGLLYISFG
+28 VLGISLMAIG
-43 IIILIALVS
+43 ALGLIAIIS
-52 HNGLD
+52 YNALD
-57 ESLNTIS
+57 KSLNTIS
-64 DSPPENLLGL
+64 DAPPENILGI
-74 PGSYTSDIIVQMFG
+74 PGSYASDIMVQFFG
-88 LLSILIPVSII
+88 ILSIVVPATFVI
-99 VFGFYKIIKR
+99 FGFYKIIKK
-109 LKKPWIKLSFISF
+109 LKAPWIKLVLI
-122 GLVFLTASFAKISNA
+122 
-137 GGLVGLIFM
+137 LVGLFFLSSLFEKLYEA
-146 GEIESLMH
+146 GGVLGSLALNEIESIIYKISLG
-154 KVSVRINLNLLE
+154 VNVNLLE
-166 IDAFIY
+166 SNIFIY
-172 SFYFSLTLFGCLLI
+172 VFFTLIGVLSSLLI
-186 TSGLFPSVAKKNI
+186 TYGLLPSTSPDYSNYSMGAKEIIEEIPEKVTKIKKKKRTIFQPIIKKEKKVNKTVA
-199 AQMNEGI
+199 
-206 ETEKEDYETS
+206 
-216 AGATKAGRKSRLF
+216 
-229 SSRRRRIAKAKQN
+229 
-242 SYLENKKI
+242 
-250 ESEKSINGYVLPR
+250 EKSLQDHEVANGYVLPG
-263 LDLLSEISEERKEKR
+263 LDLLSEVPSERKESKV
-278 ISENQINKN
+278 SDKQINQN
-287 KDLLAKTLDDFG
+287 RDLLTTTLNDFG
-299 INGKIISVQP
+299 INGKIISVNP

-339 MSSTSARIAVIP
+339 MSSISARIAVIP

-362 YSKETVYL
+362 YNKETVYL
-370 REIIESNLF
+370 REILESDIF
-379 QKKEGGI
+379 VSKDDGI
-386 PLGLGKNIGGG
+386 PLSLGKNIGGEP
-397 ATIADL
+397 TIADL
-403 SKMPHLMIAGTTGSG
+403 SRMPHLMIAGTTGSG

-460 LTPVITSPKKAVV
+460 LSPVITNPKKAVV
-473 GLKWVVKEMD
+473 GLKWVVREMD

-500 NTKAEDYRNKGK
+500 NEKAEEYRRKGK
-512 KFIRK
+512 KFKRK
-517 VHTGYDNETG
+517 IHTGYDDETG
-527 QPLYTE
+527 QPLYSE
-533 EEIEPEKMPFIVVII
+533 EEIEAKRMPFIVVVI

-582 ATQRPSVDVI
+582 ATQRPSVDVV

-646 PFVSDTEVERVVGF
+646 PFVSDDEVERVVGF

-669 IESITRDEEVMTGS
+669 IESITKEDGDGGNTL
-683 SPSQGDTGDALF
+683 SPQDDSEDALF

-712 VQRKLQ
+712 IQRKLQ

-733 KGIISG
+733 KGIISE

-749 GRED
+749 GQDN

>member
-1 MSIIKKIIALPSKV
+1 MALNEIESIIYKISLGVNVNLLESNIFIYVFFTLIGVLSSLLITYGLLPSTSPDYSNNNMGAKEIIEEIPEKVTKIKKKKRTIFQPIIKKEKKV
-15 LLILKGF
+15 N
-22 IYRALL
+22 R
-28 RITNFVLGLLYISFG
+28 TV
-43 IIILIALVS
+43 V
-52 HNGLD
+52 
-57 ESLNTIS
+57 
-64 DSPPENLLGL
+64 
-74 PGSYTSDIIVQMFG
+74 
-88 LLSILIPVSII
+88 
-99 VFGFYKIIKR
+99 
-109 LKKPWIKLSFISF
+109 
-122 GLVFLTASFAKISNA
+122 
-137 GGLVGLIFM
+137 
-146 GEIESLMH
+146 
-154 KVSVRINLNLLE
+154 
-166 IDAFIY
+166 
-172 SFYFSLTLFGCLLI
+172 
-186 TSGLFPSVAKKNI
+186 
-199 AQMNEGI
+199 
-206 ETEKEDYETS
+206 
-216 AGATKAGRKSRLF
+216 
-229 SSRRRRIAKAKQN
+229 
-242 SYLENKKI
+242 
-250 ESEKSINGYVLPR
+250 EKSLQDHEVTNGYVLPG
-263 LDLLSEISEERKEKR
+263 LDLLSEVPSERKESKV
-278 ISENQINKN
+278 SDKQINQN
-287 KDLLAKTLDDFG
+287 RDLLTTTLNDFG
-299 INGKIISVQP
+299 INGKIISVNP

-362 YSKETVYL
+362 YNKETVYL
-370 REIIESNLF
+370 REILESDIF
-379 QKKEGGI
+379 VSKDDGI
-386 PLGLGKNIGGG
+386 PLSLGKNIGGEP
-397 ATIADL
+397 TIADL
-403 SKMPHLMIAGTTGSG
+403 SRMPHLMIAGTTGSG

-460 LTPVITSPKKAVV
+460 LSPVITNPKKAVV
-473 GLKWVVKEMD
+473 GLKWVVREMD

-500 NTKAEDYRNKGK
+500 NEKAEEYRRKGK
-512 KFIRK
+512 KFKRK
-517 VHTGYDNETG
+517 IHTGYDDETG
-527 QPLYTE
+527 QPLYSE
-533 EEIEPEKMPFIVVII
+533 EEIEAKRMPFIVVVI

-582 ATQRPSVDVI
+582 ATQRPSVDVV

-646 PFVSDTEVERVVGF
+646 PFVSDDEVERVVGF

-669 IESITRDEEVMTGS
+669 IESITKEDGDGGNTL
-683 SPSQGDTGDALF
+683 SPQDDSEDALF

-712 VQRKLQ
+712 IQRKLQ

-733 KGIISG
+733 KGIISA

-749 GRED
+749 GQDD

>member
-1 MSIIKKIIALPSKV
+1 MSILKKIISFPSKV
-15 LLILKGF
+15 FFKLRGF
-22 IYRALL
+22 LYRIFFGTMNL
-28 RITNFVLGLLYISFG
+28 VLGISLMAIG
-43 IIILIALVS
+43 ALGLISIISYNAL
-52 HNGLD
+52 D
-57 ESLNTIS
+57 KSLNTIS
-64 DSPPENLLGL
+64 DAPPENILGI
-74 PGSYTSDIIVQMFG
+74 PGSYASDIMVQFFG
-88 LLSILIPVSII
+88 ILSIVVPATFVI
-99 VFGFYKIIKR
+99 FGFYKIIKK
-109 LKKPWIKLSFISF
+109 LKAPWIKLVLI
-122 GLVFLTASFAKISNA
+122 
-137 GGLVGLIFM
+137 LVGLFFLSSLFEKLYEA
-146 GEIESLMH
+146 GGVLGSLALNEIESIIYKISLG
-154 KVSVRINLNLLE
+154 VNVNLLE
-166 IDAFIY
+166 SNIFIY
-172 SFYFSLTLFGCLLI
+172 VFFTLIGVLSSLLI
-186 TSGLFPSVAKKNI
+186 TYGLLPSTSPDYSNYNMGAKEIIEEIPEKVTKIKKKKRTIFQPIIKKEKKVNKTVA
-199 AQMNEGI
+199 
-206 ETEKEDYETS
+206 
-216 AGATKAGRKSRLF
+216 
-229 SSRRRRIAKAKQN
+229 
-242 SYLENKKI
+242 
-250 ESEKSINGYVLPR
+250 EKSLQDHEVTNGYVLPG
-263 LDLLSEISEERKEKR
+263 LDLLSEVPSERKESKV
-278 ISENQINKN
+278 SDKQINQN
-287 KDLLAKTLDDFG
+287 RDLLTTTLNDFG
-299 INGKIISVQP
+299 INGKIISVNP

-339 MSSTSARIAVIP
+339 MSSISARIAVIP

-362 YSKETVYL
+362 YNKETVYL
-370 REIIESNLF
+370 REILESDIF
-379 QKKEGGI
+379 VSKDDGI
-386 PLGLGKNIGGG
+386 PLSLGKNIGGEP
-397 ATIADL
+397 TIADL
-403 SKMPHLMIAGTTGSG
+403 SRMPHLMIAGTTGSG

-460 LTPVITSPKKAVV
+460 LSPVITNPKKAVV
-473 GLKWVVKEMD
+473 GLKWVVREMD

-500 NTKAEDYRNKGK
+500 NEKAEEYRRKGK
-512 KFIRK
+512 KFKRK
-517 VHTGYDNETG
+517 IHTGYDDETG
-527 QPLYTE
+527 QPLYSE
-533 EEIEPEKMPFIVVII
+533 EEIEAKKMPFIVVVI

-582 ATQRPSVDVI
+582 ATQRPSVDVV

-646 PFVSDTEVERVVGF
+646 PFVSDDEVERVVGF

-669 IESITRDEEVMTGS
+669 IESITKEDGDGGNIL
-683 SPSQGDTGDALF
+683 SPQDDSEDALF

-712 VQRKLQ
+712 IQRKLQ

-733 KGIISG
+733 KGIISE

-749 GRED
+749 GQDN

>member
-1 MSIIKKIIALPSKV
+1 MALNEIESIIYKISLGVNVNLLESNIFIYVFFTLIGVLSSLLITYGLLPSTSPDYSNYSMGAKEIIEEIPEKVTKIKKKKRTIFQPIIKKEKKV
-15 LLILKGF
+15 NK
-22 IYRALL
+22 
-28 RITNFVLGLLYISFG
+28 T
-43 IIILIALVS
+43 
-52 HNGLD
+52 
-57 ESLNTIS
+57 
-64 DSPPENLLGL
+64 
-74 PGSYTSDIIVQMFG
+74 
-88 LLSILIPVSII
+88 
-99 VFGFYKIIKR
+99 
-109 LKKPWIKLSFISF
+109 
-122 GLVFLTASFAKISNA
+122 
-137 GGLVGLIFM
+137 
-146 GEIESLMH
+146 
-154 KVSVRINLNLLE
+154 
-166 IDAFIY
+166 
-172 SFYFSLTLFGCLLI
+172 
-186 TSGLFPSVAKKNI
+186 VA
-199 AQMNEGI
+199 
-206 ETEKEDYETS
+206 
-216 AGATKAGRKSRLF
+216 
-229 SSRRRRIAKAKQN
+229 
-242 SYLENKKI
+242 
-250 ESEKSINGYVLPR
+250 EKSLQDHEVANGYVLPG
-263 LDLLSEISEERKEKR
+263 LDLLSEVPSERKESKV
-278 ISENQINKN
+278 SDKQINQN
-287 KDLLAKTLDDFG
+287 RDLLTTTLNDFG
-299 INGKIISVQP
+299 INGKIISVNP

-362 YSKETVYL
+362 YNKETVYL
-370 REIIESNLF
+370 REILESDIF
-379 QKKEGGI
+379 VSKDDGI
-386 PLGLGKNIGGG
+386 PLSLGKNIGGEP
-397 ATIADL
+397 TIADL
-403 SKMPHLMIAGTTGSG
+403 SRMPHLMIAGTTGSG

-460 LTPVITSPKKAVV
+460 LSPVITNPKKAVV
-473 GLKWVVKEMD
+473 GLKWVVREMD

-500 NTKAEDYRNKGK
+500 NEKAEEYRRKGK
-512 KFIRK
+512 KFKRK
-517 VHTGYDNETG
+517 IHTGYDDETG
-527 QPLYTE
+527 QPLYSE
-533 EEIEPEKMPFIVVII
+533 EEIEAKRMPFIVVVI

-582 ATQRPSVDVI
+582 ATQRPSVDVV

-646 PFVSDTEVERVVGF
+646 PFVSDDEVERVVGF

-669 IESITRDEEVMTGS
+669 IESITKEDGDGGNTL
-683 SPSQGDTGDALF
+683 SPQDDSEDALF

-712 VQRKLQ
+712 IQRKLQ

-733 KGIISG
+733 KGIISE

-749 GRED
+749 GQDN

>member
-1 MSIIKKIIALPSKV
+1 MSILNKITAFPSRVFFK
-15 LLILKGF
+15 LKDF
-22 IYRALL
+22 LYRIFFGIMNL
-28 RITNFVLGLLYISFG
+28 VLGVSIISIG
-43 IIILIALVS
+43 ALGLVS
-52 HNGLD
+52 IVTYNSLD
-57 ESLNTIS
+57 KSLNTIS
-64 DSPPENLLGL
+64 DSPPENILGI
-74 PGSYTSDIIVQMFG
+74 PGAYASDIMVQFFG
-88 LLSILIPVSII
+88 ILSVMIPIIFI
-99 VFGFYKIIKR
+99 VFGFYKIINK
-109 LKKPWIKLSFISF
+109 LKAPWIKFIIITF
-122 GLVFLTASFAKISNA
+122 GLFFLSSLFEKIYGA
-137 GGLVGLIFM
+137 GGLVGSIAL
-146 GEIESLMH
+146 GEIEALIYKISLG
-154 KVSVRINLNLLE
+154 INTNLLE
-166 IDAFIY
+166 NNIFIY
-172 SFYFSLTLFGCLLI
+172 TFFSFIGLLSSLLI
-186 TSGLFPSVAKKNI
+186 TYGLLPGTGKNDADHAISTKEIIEEIPEKITKIKKKKRTIFQPIIKKDKKVN
-199 AQMNEGI
+199 NEV
-206 ETEKEDYETS
+206 K
-216 AGATKAGRKSRLF
+216 
-229 SSRRRRIAKAKQN
+229 
-242 SYLENKKI
+242 
-250 ESEKSINGYVLPR
+250 EKSSQVFENASGYVLPE
-263 LDLLSEISEERKEKR
+263 LDLLSEVPSERKENKV
-278 ISENQINKN
+278 SERQINEN
-287 KDLLAKTLDDFG
+287 RALLTTTLSDFG
-299 INGKIISVQP
+299 INGKIISVNP

-362 YSKETVYL
+362 DNKETVYL
-370 REIIESNLF
+370 REILESDHFVN
-379 QKKEGGI
+379 KKSGI
-386 PLGLGKNIGGG
+386 PLSLGKNIGGDP
-397 ATIADL
+397 TIADL
-403 SKMPHLMIAGTTGSG
+403 SRMPHLMIAGTTGSG

-460 LTPVITSPKKAVV
+460 LSPVITNPKKAVV
-473 GLKWVVKEMD
+473 GLKWVVREMD

-500 NTKAEDYRNKGK
+500 NEKAEDYRRKNK
-512 KFIRK
+512 KFKRK
-517 VHTGYDNETG
+517 IHTGYDDETG
-527 QPLYTE
+527 QPLYSE
-533 EEIEPEKMPFIVVII
+533 EEIEPKRMPFIVVVI

-582 ATQRPSVDVI
+582 ATQRPSVDVV

-646 PFVSDTEVERVVGF
+646 PFVSDDEVERVVGF

-669 IESITRDEEVMTGS
+669 IESITRDEEDGNSVT
-683 SPSQGDTGDALF
+683 SPQGESEDALF

-733 KGIISG
+733 KGIISA

-749 GRED
+749 GQDN

>member
-1 MSIIKKIIALPSKV
+1 MSILNKITAFPSRVFFK
-15 LLILKGF
+15 LKDF
-22 IYRALL
+22 LYRIFFGIMNL
-28 RITNFVLGLLYISFG
+28 VLGVSIISIG
-43 IIILIALVS
+43 ALGLVS
-52 HNGLD
+52 IVTYNSLD
-57 ESLNTIS
+57 KSLNTIS
-64 DSPPENLLGL
+64 DSPPENILGI
-74 PGSYTSDIIVQMFG
+74 PGAYASDIMVQFFG
-88 LLSILIPVSII
+88 ILSVMIPIIFI
-99 VFGFYKIIKR
+99 VFGFYKVINK
-109 LKKPWIKLSFISF
+109 LKTPWIKFIIITF
-122 GLVFLTASFAKISNA
+122 GLFFLSSLFEKIYGA
-137 GGLVGLIFM
+137 GGLVGSIAL
-146 GEIESLMH
+146 GEIEALIYKISLG
-154 KVSVRINLNLLE
+154 INTNLLE
-166 IDAFIY
+166 NNIFIY
-172 SFYFSLTLFGCLLI
+172 TFFSFIGLLSSLLI
-186 TSGLFPSVAKKNI
+186 TYGLLPSTGKNDADHVISTKEIIEEIPEKITKIKKKKRTIFQPIIKKDKKVN
-199 AQMNEGI
+199 NEV
-206 ETEKEDYETS
+206 K
-216 AGATKAGRKSRLF
+216 
-229 SSRRRRIAKAKQN
+229 
-242 SYLENKKI
+242 
-250 ESEKSINGYVLPR
+250 EKSSQVFENASGYVLPE
-263 LDLLSEISEERKEKR
+263 LDLLSEVPSERKENKV
-278 ISENQINKN
+278 SERQINEN
-287 KDLLAKTLDDFG
+287 RALLTTTLSDFG
-299 INGKIISVQP
+299 INGKIISVNP

-362 YSKETVYL
+362 DNKETVYL
-370 REIIESNLF
+370 REILESDHFVN
-379 QKKEGGI
+379 KKSGI
-386 PLGLGKNIGGG
+386 PLSLGKNIGGEP
-397 ATIADL
+397 TIADL
-403 SKMPHLMIAGTTGSG
+403 SRMPHLMIAGTTGSG

-435 PDECRLIMVDPK
+435 PDEFRLIMVDPK

-460 LTPVITSPKKAVV
+460 LSPVITNPKKAVV
-473 GLKWVVKEMD
+473 GLKWVVREMD

-500 NTKAEDYRNKGK
+500 NEKAEDYRRKGK
-512 KFIRK
+512 KFKRK
-517 VHTGYDNETG
+517 IHTGYDDETG
-527 QPLYTE
+527 QPLYSE
-533 EEIEPEKMPFIVVII
+533 EEIEPKRMPFIVVVI

-582 ATQRPSVDVI
+582 ATQRPSVDVV

-646 PFVSDTEVERVVGF
+646 PFVSDDEVERVVGF

-669 IESITRDEEVMTGS
+669 IESITRDEEDGNSVT
-683 SPSQGDTGDALF
+683 SPQGESEDALF

-712 VQRKLQ
+712 IQRKLQ

-733 KGIISG
+733 KGIISA

-749 GRED
+749 GQDN

>member
-1 MSIIKKIIALPSKV
+1 MSILKKIISFPSKV
-15 LLILKGF
+15 FFKLRGF
-22 IYRALL
+22 LYRIFFGTMNL
-28 RITNFVLGLLYISFG
+28 VLGISLMAIG
-43 IIILIALVS
+43 ALGLISIISYNAL
-52 HNGLD
+52 D
-57 ESLNTIS
+57 KSLNTIS
-64 DSPPENLLGL
+64 DAPPENILGI
-74 PGSYTSDIIVQMFG
+74 PGSYASDIMVQFFG
-88 LLSILIPVSII
+88 ILSIVVPATFVI
-99 VFGFYKIIKR
+99 FGFYKIIKK
-109 LKKPWIKLSFISF
+109 LKAPWIKLVLI
-122 GLVFLTASFAKISNA
+122 
-137 GGLVGLIFM
+137 LVGLFFLSSLFEKLYEA
-146 GEIESLMH
+146 GGVLGSLALNEIESIIYKISLG
-154 KVSVRINLNLLE
+154 VNVNLLE
-166 IDAFIY
+166 SNIFIY
-172 SFYFSLTLFGCLLI
+172 VFFTLIGVLSSLLI
-186 TSGLFPSVAKKNI
+186 TYGLLPSTSPDYSNYNMGVKEIIEEIPEKVTKIKKKKRTIFQPIIKKEKKVNKTVA
-199 AQMNEGI
+199 
-206 ETEKEDYETS
+206 
-216 AGATKAGRKSRLF
+216 
-229 SSRRRRIAKAKQN
+229 
-242 SYLENKKI
+242 
-250 ESEKSINGYVLPR
+250 EKSLQDHEVANGYVLPG
-263 LDLLSEISEERKEKR
+263 LDLLSEVPSERKESKV
-278 ISENQINKN
+278 SDKQINQN
-287 KDLLAKTLDDFG
+287 RDLLTTTLNDFG
-299 INGKIISVQP
+299 INGKIISVNP

-362 YSKETVYL
+362 YNKETVYL
-370 REIIESNLF
+370 REILESNIF
-379 QKKEGGI
+379 VSKDDGI
-386 PLGLGKNIGGG
+386 PLSLGKNIGGEP
-397 ATIADL
+397 TIADL
-403 SKMPHLMIAGTTGSG
+403 SRMPHLMIAGTTGSG

-460 LTPVITSPKKAVV
+460 LSPVITNPKKAVV
-473 GLKWVVKEMD
+473 GLKWVVREMD

-500 NTKAEDYRNKGK
+500 NEKAEEYRRKGK
-512 KFIRK
+512 KFKRK
-517 VHTGYDNETG
+517 IHTGYDDETG
-527 QPLYTE
+527 QPLYSE
-533 EEIEPEKMPFIVVII
+533 EEIEAKRMPFIVVVI

-582 ATQRPSVDVI
+582 ATQRPSVDVV

-646 PFVSDTEVERVVGF
+646 PFVSDDEVERVVGF

-669 IESITRDEEVMTGS
+669 IESITKEDGDGGNTL
-683 SPSQGDTGDALF
+683 SPQDDSEDALF

-712 VQRKLQ
+712 IQRKLQ

-733 KGIISG
+733 KGIISE

-749 GRED
+749 GQDN